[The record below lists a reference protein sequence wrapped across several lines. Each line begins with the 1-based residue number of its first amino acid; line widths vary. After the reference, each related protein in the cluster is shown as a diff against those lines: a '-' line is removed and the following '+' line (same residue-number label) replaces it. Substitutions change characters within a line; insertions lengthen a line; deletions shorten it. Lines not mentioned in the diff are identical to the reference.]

1 MAVISEERIGVSQSL
16 VAQWRKR
23 ELHPRYATP
32 RGMGF
37 AIASKVDADHG
48 SDTAAGRSRKV
59 FIVRLD
65 SEPVYW
71 RSKKQNRIETP
82 SFGSEFIAMK

>member
-1 MAVISEERIGVSQSL
+1 
-16 VAQWRKR
+16 
-23 ELHPRYATP
+23 
-32 RGMGF
+32 MGF
-37 AIASKVDADHG
+37 AIVGKVDADHG
-48 SDTAAGRSRKV
+48 SDTAAGRSRKA

-71 RSKKQNRIETP
+71 RSKKQNRIETS

>member
-1 MAVISEERIGVSQSL
+1 
-16 VAQWRKR
+16 
-23 ELHPRYATP
+23 
-32 RGMGF
+32 MGF
-37 AIASKVDADHG
+37 AIVGKVDADHG
-48 SDTAAGRSRKV
+48 SDTAAGRLRKV

-71 RSKKQNRIETP
+71 HSKNQNRIETS